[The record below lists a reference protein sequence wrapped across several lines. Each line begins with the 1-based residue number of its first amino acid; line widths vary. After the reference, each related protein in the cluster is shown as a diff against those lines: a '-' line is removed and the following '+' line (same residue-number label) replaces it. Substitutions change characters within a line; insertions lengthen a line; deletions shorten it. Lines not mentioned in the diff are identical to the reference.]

1 MFRKAPQKNTRA
13 NRVALARAGL
23 LAGLLVGSTAFAQ
36 SVSNISLL
44 DRSHDNDNPDN
55 QLYFDLEI
63 ANGGTV
69 AVPLSQITVRYWF
82 TNQTP
87 SDPLE
92 FSCDYAQVNCANI
105 TSTFVTL
112 PTPVANKANTYVQ
125 LGFTAAAGS
134 VAPNTNSGEIQTRT
148 HHVAFSN
155 FDTSQ
160 SYSFISDPSFVYKP
174 STTVTVYLNGVL
186 VWGTEPH

>member
-1 MFRKAPQKNTRA
+1 MFPKALQYASARRRA
-13 NRVALARAGL
+13 LMGAGL
-23 LAGLLVGSTAFAQ
+23 LAGLLAGSMASAQ
-36 SVSNISLL
+36 SVSNLSLL

-69 AVPLSQITVRYWF
+69 EAPLSAITVRYWL
-82 TNQTP
+82 TNETP
-87 SDPLE
+87 SDPLT
-92 FSCDYAQVNCANI
+92 FACDYAQVSCSNI
-105 TSTFVTL
+105 TSKIVALT
-112 PTPVANKANTYVQ
+112 TPVPKANTYLE

-134 VAPNTNSGEIQTRT
+134 IAPNTNSGEIQTRI
-148 HHVAFSN
+148 HHVNYSN
-155 FDTSQ
+155 FNTAE

-186 VWGTEPH
+186 VWGQEPN

>member
-1 MFRKAPQKNTRA
+1 MFPKAPKNARA
-13 NRVALARAGL
+13 NRIALARAGL
-23 LAGLLVGSTAFAQ
+23 LAGLLIGSTAFAQ

-44 DRSHDNDNPDN
+44 DRSHDNDDPDN
-55 QLYFDLEI
+55 QLYFQLEI

-69 AVPLSQITVRYWF
+69 AVPLSALTVRYWF
-82 TNQTP
+82 TNETP

-92 FSCDYAQVNCANI
+92 FDCDFAQLNCANI
-105 TSTFVTL
+105 TSKFVVL
-112 PTPVANKANTYVQ
+112 ATPVPKANTYVE

-134 VAPNTNSGEIQTRT
+134 IPPGGNSGEIQTRT

-155 FDTSQ
+155 FQTTQ

-174 STTVTVYLNGVL
+174 SMTVTVYLNGVL
-186 VWGTEPH
+186 VWGQEPH